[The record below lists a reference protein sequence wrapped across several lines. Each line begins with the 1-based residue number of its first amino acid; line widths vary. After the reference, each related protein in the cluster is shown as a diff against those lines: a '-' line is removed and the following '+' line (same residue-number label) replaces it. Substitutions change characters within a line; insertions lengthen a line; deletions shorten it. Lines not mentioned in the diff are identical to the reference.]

1 MRDCFGSR
9 PADLQVGIGPSIG
22 PEHYQVGEEVVAQVR
37 EVFGQEAGVIRRAA
51 DGSAYFNLWEANR
64 RLLERAGVEQIEI
77 AGICTYERTDE
88 FFSHRAE
95 KGRTGRFGAVM
106 SL

>member
-1 MRDCFGSR
+1 
-9 PADLQVGIGPSIG
+9 
-22 PEHYQVGEEVVAQVR
+22 VGEEVVDAAR
-37 EVFGQEAGVIRRAA
+37 AYFGSTDDVIRRNPA
-51 DGSAYFNLWEANR
+51 DGTAYFDLWAANR
-64 RLLERAGVEQIEI
+64 IDLERAGVENIRI
-77 AGICTYERTDE
+77 AGLCTAAHTDE